1 MKSRIS
7 SNILS
12 RQKRQIN
19 RLLGFL
25 VIMMFLIPQA
35 VQSQIFVQLEI
46 YNSPDV
52 QKYSVGDRFVFRTKE
67 FPDEWQKKKI
77 REIQYE
83 NNIIMFDRTFVHVD
97 DITLVRTF
105 NPLPATLAKGLYI
118 FGAQAL
124 LFGGISSIIDGS
136 VSWTLPVY
144 VLGSAGLGAFL
155 DVIAFKRHRMGV
167 NSRIRL
173 LDLRIY

>member
-1 MKSRIS
+1 MKSRIIH
-7 SNILS
+7 NYRALYQS
-12 RQKRQIN
+12 RIS
-19 RLLGFL
+19 RLLSILILLLFL
-25 VIMMFLIPQA
+25 APTVA
-35 VQSQIFVQLEI
+35 NTQIFVQLEI
-46 YNSPDV
+46 YNSANV
-52 QKYSVGDRFVFRTKE
+52 KKYQVGDRFVFRTKE

-83 NNIIMFDRTFVHVD
+83 NNIIMFDKTFVLVD

-105 NPLPATLAKGLYI
+105 NPLPATLAKGLYA

-124 LFGGISSIIDGS
+124 LFGGISSIIEGN

-144 VLGSAGLGAFL
+144 ILGSAGLGAFL
-155 DVIAFKRHRMGV
+155 DVIAFKRHRMGI